1 MTEGIINLHE
11 WQEWLQT
18 APGQYVLS
26 WEQARLDAEV
36 ADAFGYHALQLG
48 MPMLDAL
55 RNNRIAHRWLMHE
68 TPCAQ
73 ASAMCD
79 FAALPFGAA
88 TLDLLVMPHTLEL
101 SSDPHATL
109 REAERVLVPEGRL
122 VLTGFNPSSLWG
134 LAQRRAHLYQT
145 MGFGQLY
152 LPKAG
157 EFLAWRR
164 LRDWLHLLNFEIETV
179 RFGAYRMAVS
189 QSAWFERLS
198 WMESAGARWWP
209 IFGAVYCVS
218 AIKRVRGMRL
228 MEPAWKARTVKGVS
242 PVSVAHQSHNR
253 QEHF

>member
-26 WEQARLDAEV
+26 WEQARIDEEV

-55 RNNRIAHRWLMHE
+55 RNNRIAYRWLMHE
-68 TPCAQ
+68 TPCLQ
-73 ASAMCD
+73 ASALCD
-79 FAALPFGAA
+79 FAALPFGSG
-88 TLDLLVMPHTLEL
+88 TLDLLVLPHTLEL

-122 VLTGFNPSSLWG
+122 VLTGFNPASLWG
-134 LAQRRAHLYQT
+134 LAQRRGHLYQR

-152 LPKAG
+152 LPRAG

-164 LRDWLHLLNFEIETV
+164 LRDWLHLLNFEVETL

-189 QSAWFERLS
+189 QPSWFERLA
-198 WMESAGARWWP
+198 WMESAGGRWWP
-209 IFGAVYCVS
+209 IFGAIYCVS
-218 AIKRVRGMRL
+218 AVKRVRGMRL
-228 MEPAWKARTVKGVS
+228 MEPAWKSRPVKAIK
-242 PVSVAHQSHNR
+242 PVSVAHQTHNR
-253 QEHF
+253 QETL